1 MNIYDPM
8 GYTAVFVATVAIVP
22 QIIQIIKTKK
32 VDDINRCFFLLMV
45 ISEILYITYG
55 ILKQDYVMIAS
66 TIPPILS
73 HIIVIFLHCKYKSKA
88 TIQDSV
94 D

>member
-1 MNIYDPM
+1 MN
-8 GYTAVFVATVAIVP
+8 
-22 QIIQIIKTKK
+22 KKKK
-32 VDDINRCFFLLMV
+32 VDDINRYFFLLMAL
-45 ISEILYITYG
+45 SEVLYICYG
-55 ILKQDYVMIAS
+55 VLKNDYVMIAS

-73 HIIVIFLHCKYKSKA
+73 HIIVILLHYKYKSNA